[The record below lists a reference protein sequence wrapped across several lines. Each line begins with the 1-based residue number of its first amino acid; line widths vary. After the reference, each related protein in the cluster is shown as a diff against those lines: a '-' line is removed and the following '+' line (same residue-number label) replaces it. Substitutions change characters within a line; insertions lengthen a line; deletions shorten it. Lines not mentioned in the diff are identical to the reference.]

1 MKGISA
7 ILLSIFISLSSLCFA
22 DSVNINT
29 ADAQTLS
36 TLKGVGASK
45 AEAIIKHREEN
56 GAFKSKESLADVKGI
71 GEKTVEINLD
81 SIVVEEVN

>member
-1 MKGISA
+1 MKLISG
-7 ILLSIFISLSSLCFA
+7 ILLSILISLTSLCFA

-29 ADAQTLS
+29 ADAQTLA

-45 AEAIIKHREEN
+45 ADAIIKYREEN

-71 GEKTVEINLD
+71 GEKTVEINQD
-81 SIVVEEVN
+81 SIVVE